1 MVNSEHRTTI
11 TLDDET
17 SQIRREHELNLSA
30 EVREYLK
37 QKYGSVALL
46 EEKREELEA
55 KKRKELERKQQAER
69 NINDIDDRLSRIN
82 NLMTRND
89 IIEKIKDRP
98 EWQARVQSSVTI
110 LRQAKS
116 EGDSREQLHQ
126 YVEKQAKVVV
136 EGKDSRDEQ
145 IPVDKDAMEETLKL
159 LAEI

>member
-1 MVNSEHRTTI
+1 MNSQNRTTI

-17 SQIRREHELNLSA
+17 DQIRQEHDINLSA

-37 QKYGSVALL
+37 QKYGSVKLL

-55 KKRKELERKQQAER
+55 EKRRELERKQEAER
-69 NINDIDDRLSRIN
+69 RINEIEDRLSRIN

-89 IIEKIKDRP
+89 IIQKIKDRP

-116 EGDSREQLHQ
+116 EGDSREELHQ
-126 YVEKQAKVVV
+126 YVEKQAKVCVT
-136 EGKDSRDEQ
+136 GKSKSDDP
-145 IPVDKDAMEETLKL
+145 IPVEQEAMEETLKL

>member
-1 MVNSEHRTTI
+1 MNSQNRTTI

-17 SQIRREHELNLSA
+17 NQIRKEHNINLSA

-37 QKYGSVALL
+37 QKYGSVQLL

-55 KKRKELERKQQAER
+55 EKRRELERKQEAER
-69 NINDIDDRLSRIN
+69 RINEIEDRLSRIN

-116 EGDSREQLHQ
+116 EGDSRDQLHQ
-126 YVEKQAKVVV
+126 YVEKQAEVCIT
-136 EGKDSRDEQ
+136 GKDSRDEE
-145 IPVDKDAMEETLKL
+145 IPVEKEAMEETLKL